1 MKIKKTMTDKA
12 IEANQNNGKKGHG
25 PINPTL
31 ANQHAQ
37 KHSLQSK
44 HLVFKN
50 EEERQEYEELLND
63 LLDEY
68 QPVGRTAVE
77 LVTKLAFILW
87 KSERGNGL
95 EMQELAYRGQA
106 AAAILRTLAEND
118 SEQLPLF
125 TAPDGSHSA
134 VQFGWECQELV
145 VRTGTRNSEEEN
157 EGLHQDRTGKI
168 GHVQIGARLN
178 TSLDTLLRYQTAL
191 NRYLYRVIGEL
202 RSMRRERHEERCR
215 EEK

>member
-50 EEERQEYEELLND
+50 EEERQEYEELLSD

-68 QPVGRTAVE
+68 HLSA
-77 LVTKLAFILW
+77 
-87 KSERGNGL
+87 
-95 EMQELAYRGQA
+95 GQ
-106 AAAILRTLAEND
+106 
-118 SEQLPLF
+118 Q
-125 TAPDGSHSA
+125 
-134 VQFGWECQELV
+134 
-145 VRTGTRNSEEEN
+145 
-157 EGLHQDRTGKI
+157 
-168 GHVQIGARLN
+168 
-178 TSLDTLLRYQTAL
+178 
-191 NRYLYRVIGEL
+191 
-202 RSMRRERHEERCR
+202 
-215 EEK
+215 